1 MTGTNDRCPKCGL
14 YGSIILS
21 NESYTEYECVL
32 CKAFWAV
39 PNTQSKKSDNDAVS
53 HPKHYANGM
62 KTEVECIM
70 FTRWMSF
77 DIGNAFK
84 YVWRAGHKDDFT
96 QELDKALWYLEDAME
111 HDIKEQHFELIN
123 FLPKSSLED
132 WKYHTL
138 CAILKGDI
146 ESAANTIRN
155 QKDLGIRQH

>member
-1 MTGTNDRCPKCGL
+1 MTYSDNKCPRCGSDARFIAYNPSYKKYKC
-14 YGSIILS
+14 
-21 NESYTEYECVL
+21 ER
-32 CKAFWAV
+32 CKGFWSV

-62 KTEVECIM
+62 TTEVECIM
-70 FTRWMSF
+70 LTRWMSF

-111 HDIKEQHFELIN
+111 YEIKEKHIEFIS

-138 CAILKGDI
+138 CAILCGDI

-155 QKDLGIRQH
+155 QKNMGIRQ

>member
-1 MTGTNDRCPKCGL
+1 MTDSDSKCQRCGL
-14 YGSIILS
+14 YGNIVAH
-21 NESYTEYECVL
+21 NESFTTYECVL
-32 CKAFWAV
+32 CKAIWAE
-39 PNTQSKKSDNDAVS
+39 PNKQSKKTDNDAVS

-62 KTEVECIM
+62 TTEVECIM

-111 HDIKEQHFELIN
+111 YEIKEKHLEFIS

-132 WKYHTL
+132 WKYRTL
-138 CAILKGDI
+138 CAILCGDY
-146 ESAANTIRN
+146 ESAATMIRN
-155 QKDLGIRQH
+155 QKSMGIRQH